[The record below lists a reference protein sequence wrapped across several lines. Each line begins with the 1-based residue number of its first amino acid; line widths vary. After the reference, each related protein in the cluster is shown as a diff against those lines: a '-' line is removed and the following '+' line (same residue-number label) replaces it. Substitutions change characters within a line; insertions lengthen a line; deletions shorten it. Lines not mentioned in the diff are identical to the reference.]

1 MQKRQHKATSNM
13 ENQRS
18 IPLLKDNKHL
28 PNQAQRCAVLWL
40 SWYRRQKNY
49 LKKFNKLQENNKYV
63 NKIRKVVNEQNEKF
77 IKEIE
82 IIKRTKQK
90 VWNWRIQWHCK
101 ENISIK
107 LDQTENK
114 DSDLEGVASNQPR
127 SRFWWRF
134 SPLGH
139 WQVLAHP
146 HLLRTTKKKRTSL
159 GHSLRFEKQQTGRPS
174 QAIRIITS
182 KRLHLQEWLIWLF
195 YLIDRNQHRKSS
207 KMKKREKKEE
217 YVPNKRI
224 M

>member
-49 LKKFNKLQENNKYV
+49 LSKFNKLQENNKYA

-139 WQVLAHP
+139 WQVLVHP
-146 HLLRTTKKKRTSL
+146 QLLVATKNTECIWNKGLRINQVLGLSWLTRFIPYMRISTPCPPHTLKTAWSKYLELYLPKKRSV
-159 GHSLRFEKQQTGRPS
+159 KM
-174 QAIRIITS
+174 
-182 KRLHLQEWLIWLF
+182 
-195 YLIDRNQHRKSS
+195 NQVSS
-207 KMKKREKKEE
+207 PALYE
-217 YVPNKRI
+217 
-224 M
+224 